1 MNMKQTCTTLLVLLL
16 TVGLFSCGTAEGTS
30 SVPAGTETET
40 AVTASDTEQQIE
52 AETAVTASDTEPQTE
67 AETVPMTE
75 QTKTDEAETT
85 EADTEA
91 AETAY
96 TGPNATCEMTWEIRS
111 YQSPDEMRADIL
123 SDEALADYREMPVYA
138 LSGLPE
144 AYQPLLVE
152 WTVGSSYTV
161 TYMRDSIEDT
171 VSFSAVSS
179 LTKLD
184 ELLGQILETDG
195 TPEGLQRN
203 DLLRN
208 FRITEEETPWGVM
221 QITVYDTSVKTDMK
235 TTYLDFTDEA
245 GIRRVLI
252 RSYYADETL
261 WSGKLF
267 VFDPAL
273 PLRFQFNAPLD
284 TEVLF
289 SLSANPIS

>member
-1 MNMKQTCTTLLVLLL
+1 MNMKQTCMTLLICLL
-16 TVGLFSCGTAEGTS
+16 TVGLLSCGTAEGTPSAS
-30 SVPAGTETET
+30 SITET
-40 AVTASDTEQQIE
+40 D
-52 AETAVTASDTEPQTE
+52 TAVTASDTEPQTE
-67 AETVPMTE
+67 AETAPMTVPV
-75 QTKTDEAETT
+75 TDEAETA

-96 TGPNATCEMTWEIRS
+96 TGPNATCEMTGEIRS

-138 LSGLPE
+138 LTGLPE

-171 VSFSAVSS
+171 VSFSAVPS
-179 LTKLD
+179 LMELD

-195 TPEGLQRN
+195 TPEGLRCN
-203 DLLRN
+203 DNLSNLRVS
-208 FRITEEETPWGVM
+208 EEETPWGTM

-252 RSYYADETL
+252 RNYYADGTL

-273 PLRFQFNAPLD
+273 PLYFLLNAPLD
-284 TEVLF
+284 AEELF
-289 SLSANPIS
+289 ALAAKPIS

>member
-1 MNMKQTCTTLLVLLL
+1 MKKTVNIILLL
-16 TVGLFSCGTAEGTS
+16 LLSFMLASCRAEVTES
-30 SVPAGTETET
+30 SDTAGTEAGTTAIVTE
-40 AVTASDTEQQIE
+40 
-52 AETAVTASDTEPQTE
+52 TE
-67 AETVPMTE
+67 AENAPMTGSV
-75 QTKTDEAETT
+75 TDEAETT
-85 EADTEA
+85 DAVTEE

-123 SDEALADYREMPVYA
+123 FDEVLAEYRDMPVYM
-138 LSGLPE
+138 LIGLPE

-171 VSFSAVSS
+171 VTFSEVLS

-184 ELLGQILETDG
+184 ELLGKILETDG
-195 TPEGLQRN
+195 TPNG
-203 DLLRN
+203 LRN
-208 FRITEEETPWGVM
+208 NQNLRNLRVSEEETPWGVM
-221 QITVYDTSVKTDMK
+221 QITVYDTSVKSDMK

-252 RSYYADETL
+252 RNYYADGTL

-284 TEVLF
+284 ADVLF
-289 SLSANPIS
+289 SLAAKPIS

>member
-1 MNMKQTCTTLLVLLL
+1 MKQTFITLLIFLL
-16 TVGLFSCGTAEGTS
+16 TVGLFSCGISVGTS
-30 SVPAGTETET
+30 SASVSVSTEPDAVVTVP
-40 AVTASDTEQQIE
+40 V
-52 AETAVTASDTEPQTE
+52 TEPQTE
-67 AETVPMTE
+67 AETAPMTE
-75 QTKTDEAETT
+75 PVTDTAETT
-85 EADTEA
+85 EAVTEA

-111 YQSPDEMRADIL
+111 YQSPDEMHADIH
-123 SDEALADYREMPVYA
+123 SDEALADYREMPIYA

-195 TPEGLQRN
+195 TPEGLRRN
-203 DLLRN
+203 DNLRN
-208 FRITEEETPWGVM
+208 LRVSEEETPWGVM

-252 RSYYADETL
+252 RNYYADGTL

-289 SLSANPIS
+289 SLSAKPIS

>member
-1 MNMKQTCTTLLVLLL
+1 MNMKQTCMTLLICLL
-16 TVGLFSCGTAEGTS
+16 TVGLLSCGTAEGTS
-30 SVPAGTETET
+30 SASAITETDA
-40 AVTASDTEQQIE
+40 AVT
-52 AETAVTASDTEPQTE
+52 VSDTEPQTE
-67 AETVPMTE
+67 AETAPMTVPV
-75 QTKTDEAETT
+75 TDEAETA

-96 TGPNATCEMTWEIRS
+96 TGPNATCEMTGEIRS

-138 LSGLPE
+138 LTGLPE

-161 TYMRDSIEDT
+161 TYMRDSIEET

-179 LTKLD
+179 LTELD
-184 ELLGQILETDG
+184 ELLLQMLETDG
-195 TPEGLQRN
+195 TPEGLRRN
-203 DLLRN
+203 DNLRN
-208 FRITEEETPWGVM
+208 LRVSEEETPWGVM

-252 RSYYADETL
+252 RNYYADGTL

-273 PLRFQFNAPLD
+273 PLYFLFNAPLD
-284 TEVLF
+284 AEGLF
-289 SLSANPIS
+289 ALAAKPIT

>member
-30 SVPAGTETET
+30 SASVSVSTEPDAVVTVP
-40 AVTASDTEQQIE
+40 V
-52 AETAVTASDTEPQTE
+52 TEPQTE
-67 AETVPMTE
+67 AETAPMTE
-75 QTKTDEAETT
+75 PVTDTAETT
-85 EADTEA
+85 EAVTEA

-111 YQSPDEMRADIL
+111 YQSPDEMHADIH
-123 SDEALADYREMPVYA
+123 SDEALAEYREMPVYA
-138 LSGLPE
+138 LTGLPE

-195 TPEGLQRN
+195 TPEGLRRN
-203 DLLRN
+203 DNLRN
-208 FRITEEETPWGVM
+208 LRVSEEETPWGTM

-252 RSYYADETL
+252 RNYYADGTL

-273 PLRFQFNAPLD
+273 PLRFQFNASLD
-284 TEVLF
+284 AEGLF
-289 SLSANPIS
+289 ALVAKPIS

>member
-1 MNMKQTCTTLLVLLL
+1 MNTKKTCMTLLICLL
-16 TVGLFSCGTAEGTS
+16 TVGLLSCGTAEGTS
-30 SVPAGTETET
+30 SASSITETDT
-40 AVTASDTEQQIE
+40 AVT
-52 AETAVTASDTEPQTE
+52 VSDTEPQTE
-67 AETVPMTE
+67 AETAPMTVPV
-75 QTKTDEAETT
+75 TDEAETT

-96 TGPNATCEMTWEIRS
+96 TGPNATCEMTGEIRS

-138 LSGLPE
+138 LTGLPE
-144 AYQPLLVE
+144 TYQPLLVE

-179 LTKLD
+179 LTELD
-184 ELLGQILETDG
+184 ELLGITLETDG
-195 TPEGLQRN
+195 TPEGLRRN
-203 DLLRN
+203 DNLRN
-208 FRITEEETPWGVM
+208 LRVSEEETPWGVM

-252 RSYYADETL
+252 RRYYADGTL
-261 WSGKLF
+261 WSGNLY

-273 PLRFQFNAPLD
+273 PLYFQFNAPLD
-284 TEVLF
+284 AEGLF
-289 SLSANPIS
+289 ALAAKPIT

>member
-1 MNMKQTCTTLLVLLL
+1 MHMKQKCITLLIYLL
-16 TVGLFSCGTAEGTS
+16 TVGLLSCGTAEGTPS
-30 SVPAGTETET
+30 APAGTETEAAMT
-40 AVTASDTEQQIE
+40 AI
-52 AETAVTASDTEPQTE
+52 DTEPQTE
-67 AETVPMTE
+67 AETAPMPE
-75 QTKTDEAETT
+75 QPKTDEAETT

-91 AETAY
+91 AETAF
-96 TGPNATCEMTWEIRS
+96 TGPNATCEMTGEIRS

-171 VSFSAVSS
+171 VSFFAVPS

-184 ELLGQILETDG
+184 ELLLQTLETDG
-195 TPEGLQRN
+195 TPEGLRRN
-203 DLLRN
+203 DNLRN
-208 FRITEEETPWGVM
+208 LRVSEEETPWGVM

-252 RSYYADETL
+252 RRYYADGTVM
-261 WSGKLF
+261 SGDLY
-267 VFDPAL
+267 VFDPVL
-273 PLRFQFNAPLD
+273 PLRFQFNASLD
-284 TEVLF
+284 TEGFLA
-289 SLSANPIS
+289 LTAKPIS

>member
-1 MNMKQTCTTLLVLLL
+1 MHMKQKCITLLIYLL
-16 TVGLFSCGTAEGTS
+16 TVGLLSCGTAEGTS
-30 SVPAGTETET
+30 SASSITET
-40 AVTASDTEQQIE
+40 D
-52 AETAVTASDTEPQTE
+52 TAVTASDTEPQTE
-67 AETVPMTE
+67 AETAPMTVAVTE
-75 QTKTDEAETT
+75 EAETA

-96 TGPNATCEMTWEIRS
+96 TGPNATCEMTGEIRS

-123 SDEALADYREMPVYA
+123 SDEALAEYREMPVYA

-179 LTKLD
+179 LMELD
-184 ELLGQILETDG
+184 ELLLQKLETDG
-195 TPEGLQRN
+195 TPEGLRCN
-203 DLLRN
+203 DNLRN
-208 FRITEEETPWGVM
+208 LRVSEEETPWGSM

-252 RSYYADETL
+252 RRYYADGTV
-261 WSGKLF
+261 WSGNLY

-273 PLRFQFNAPLD
+273 PLYFLFNAPLD
-284 TEVLF
+284 AEGLF
-289 SLSANPIS
+289 ALAAKPIT

>member
-30 SVPAGTETET
+30 SASVSVSTEPEAVVTVP
-40 AVTASDTEQQIE
+40 V
-52 AETAVTASDTEPQTE
+52 TEPQTE
-67 AETVPMTE
+67 AETAPMTE
-75 QTKTDEAETT
+75 PVTDTAETT
-85 EADTEA
+85 EAVTEA

-111 YQSPDEMRADIL
+111 YQSPDEMHADIH
-123 SDEALADYREMPVYA
+123 SDEALAEYREMPVYA
-138 LSGLPE
+138 LAGLPE

-171 VSFSAVSS
+171 VSFSAVPS

-184 ELLGQILETDG
+184 ELLGLTLETDG

-252 RSYYADETL
+252 RNYYADGTL

-273 PLRFQFNAPLD
+273 PLRFQFNASLD
-284 TEVLF
+284 TELLF
-289 SLSANPIS
+289 ALAAKPIS

>member
-1 MNMKQTCTTLLVLLL
+1 MNTKKTCITLLICLL
-16 TVGLFSCGTAEGTS
+16 TVGLLSCGTAEGTPSAS
-30 SVPAGTETET
+30 SITET
-40 AVTASDTEQQIE
+40 D
-52 AETAVTASDTEPQTE
+52 TAVTASDTEPQTE
-67 AETVPMTE
+67 AETAPMTE

-179 LTKLD
+179 LTELD

-195 TPEGLQRN
+195 TPEDLRCN
-203 DLLRN
+203 DNLRN
-208 FRITEEETPWGVM
+208 LRVSEEETPWGTM

-252 RSYYADETL
+252 RNYYADGTL

-273 PLRFQFNAPLD
+273 PLRFQFNASLD
-284 TEVLF
+284 TELLF
-289 SLSANPIS
+289 ALAAKPIS